1 MVGRLGDDRG
11 TCERGESICRHKIE
25 ICRIADGWRERQVK
39 KEKRRTDLTR
49 SGKSG
54 ESQAPAKRRGASQAS
69 PMLIVV
75 AGHWRSCCVSAATA
89 TAVPMLTVC
98 YPCSV
103 SPLLPSSSRGRSAYP
118 YAAIKCNIVIVQ
130 VRPDPEGHSRGVQVV
145 PDAGGRRATAKNA
158 VRRGCGGP

>member
-1 MVGRLGDDRG
+1 MAAEVHARE
-11 TCERGESICRHKIE
+11 ERAY
-25 ICRIADGWRERQVK
+25 ADMKLKSAINGWRERQMER
-39 KEKRRTDLTR
+39 KEVHGRVAR

-54 ESQAPAKRRGASQAS
+54 ESRTLAKRRGASQAS

-103 SPLLPSSSRGRSAYP
+103 SPLLPSPSRGRSAYP
-118 YAAIKCNIVIVQ
+118 CAAIKCNIVIVQ